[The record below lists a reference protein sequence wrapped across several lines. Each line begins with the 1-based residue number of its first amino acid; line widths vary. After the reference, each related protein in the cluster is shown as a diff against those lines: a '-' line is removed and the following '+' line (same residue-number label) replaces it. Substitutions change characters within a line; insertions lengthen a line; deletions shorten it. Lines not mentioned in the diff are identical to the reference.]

1 MDLSLSVLDELVQNH
16 VGQEAVVLQD
26 VKDIFDYVDHGH
38 VEYPPQT
45 FVLIETDDLLRAHF
59 YFLAV
64 LEQFYNKCSGAL
76 NSLRDFIQMYEQSSM
91 LQCRIFCD
99 RLQKC
104 LLVVPTHEELIT
116 ERSKLKIELQFC
128 ARVQTRNYDT
138 QLVQMMKYMILLHNQ
153 YHVLNGIVSPVE
165 GTISN
170 LLLPERADI
179 EYIFSEQQAQSVDFN
194 DRRVDQLC
202 LIMSLSP
209 TESFNCLQMHDGD
222 LLRSLRFELCRLQC
236 NDEYLNQQ
244 LIEEYRLIRGL
255 IEGEG
260 GDARFRDINAICSR
274 IREMKGSDDVDEV
287 VKMLYSVENFDYILH
302 EDEQLA
308 VSFIK
313 IKRYQ
318 MYLCNQKNDF
328 EGSAGILKNDLQQ
341 FQNRKSDQIQAQISA
356 CLGMLIDNS
365 FHEDFKTVADQL
377 WLCLVKCLKLKVPT
391 LIDLLQ
397 YLQQV
402 RKQWFLE
409 RCEDDPFERDLG
421 IDQLSQQASSVST
434 KELKDTDH
442 NESESQYFDASQLDE
457 AQKMQEQFHLSE
469 QDIGEIMDII
479 GCSRTE
485 AIMLLSAHQGSK
497 EAAISSLFGMQISNF
512 DAFIPSCFFV
522 ISQCFMNYKFLTVPQ
537 RLSQRLSEVAFNASL
552 ISLSDQLL
560 SLPSAV
566 QQFVLLS
573 ESMSLADIFKSLGHP
588 NELAAICKFVWN
600 GAGKSVT
607 AEDAPDHENTLSAC
621 YHYLNLTSRSFAAVV
636 QALDEE
642 LRLPICIF
650 YLVLRGL
657 DTVEDDMSLSEEIK
671 LPLLR
676 EFWIKLDQAGWT
688 FDLNGPQEK
697 DRELLVHFDVVIDQ
711 FNKLSSQYKSVIQ
724 DICKRMG
731 FGMAQFA
738 NKRVQSV
745 ADYDLYCHYVAG
757 LVGIGLSKLF
767 VASGMEPKLSALTA
781 GGDVSEDLDALSNH
795 MGLFLQKVNIIRD
808 FNEDLLDGRTFW
820 PPEIYQIYAANLNEL
835 QCNEDGCGVQ
845 CLNHMVLNCLQHFTH
860 CLEYLSLLQNNTVFS
875 FCAIP
880 QIMALSTLSLLY
892 CNDEVLSGCVK
903 IRKGLA
909 LYLIQECKFSDE
921 VDGSSAMF
929 NRFLDLCEPFLSE
942 MASKA
947 ALRHQKVESAL
958 QISRLLS
965 EIDKRIQSLKLQMD
979 PPTYSGH
986 PVQKQQQ
993 LQQQELSGR

>member
-16 VGQEAVVLQD
+16 VGQDAAVLQGLE
-26 VKDIFDYVDHGH
+26 DIFDYVDHGH
-38 VEYPPQT
+38 VQYPPQT
-45 FVLIETDDLLRAHF
+45 FELIETDDLLRAHF

-64 LEQFYNKCSGAL
+64 LEQFHDKDPSAL
-76 NSLRDFIQMYEQSSM
+76 NSLRDFIQRYEQSSL
-91 LQCRIFCD
+91 LQCRLLCD

-104 LLVVPTHEELIT
+104 LLVVPTHEELIL
-116 ERSKLKIELQFC
+116 ERSNLKIQLQFH
-128 ARVQTRNYDT
+128 ARAQTTNYDT
-138 QLVQMMKYMILLHNQ
+138 QLVQMVKYMILLHNQ

-165 GTISN
+165 DVITY

-179 EYIFSEQQAQSVDFN
+179 QYISSKQQARSVDFN
-194 DRRVDQLC
+194 DRKVDQLC

-222 LLRSLRFELCRLQC
+222 LLRSLRFELCRLQF
-236 NDEYLNQQ
+236 NDVYLNQQ

-260 GDARFRDINAICSR
+260 GDARFKDINAICSR
-274 IREMKGSDDVDEV
+274 IRVMKGSDDVDQV
-287 VKMLYSVENFDYILH
+287 FKMLYGVDDFYQILH

-318 MYLCNQKNDF
+318 MYLCIQKNDF
-328 EGSAGILKNDLQQ
+328 EGSAGILKNDLKQ
-341 FQNRKSDQIQAQISA
+341 FQNRKSDQIQAQMNV

-365 FHEDFKTVADQL
+365 FHEDFNTLADQM
-377 WLCLVKCLKLKVPT
+377 WLCLVKCLKLKVPA
-391 LIDLLQ
+391 LVNLLQ

-402 RKQWFLE
+402 RKQWFLK

-421 IDQLSQQASSVST
+421 IDQLSRHAPSINN
-434 KELKDTDH
+434 KELQNTDH
-442 NESESQYFDASQLDE
+442 DKSESQYFDASQLDE

-469 QDIGEIMDII
+469 QDIVEIMDII

-497 EAAISSLFGMQISNF
+497 EAAISSLFGI
-512 DAFIPSCFFV
+512 
-522 ISQCFMNYKFLTVPQ
+522 
-537 RLSQRLSEVAFNASL
+537 
-552 ISLSDQLL
+552 
-560 SLPSAV
+560 
-566 QQFVLLS
+566 
-573 ESMSLADIFKSLGHP
+573 MSLADIFKSLSHP

-600 GAGKSVT
+600 GAGVT
-607 AEDAPDHENTLSAC
+607 SHDQIDHEDTLSAC
-621 YHYLNLTSRSFAAVV
+621 YYYLNLTSRSFAAVV

-657 DTVEDDMSLSEEIK
+657 DTVEDDMSLSEDLK

-676 EFWIKLDQAGWT
+676 EFWTKLDQAGWT
-688 FDLNGPQEK
+688 FPLNGPQEK

-711 FNKLSSQYKSVIQ
+711 FSKLNPQYKSVIQ

-745 ADYDLYCHYVAG
+745 PDYDLYCHYVAG

-767 VASGMEPKLSALTA
+767 VASGMEPKLSSLTA
-781 GGDVSEDLDALSNH
+781 GDVSEDLDDLSNH

-808 FNEDLLDGRTFW
+808 FNEDLRDGRTFW
-820 PPEIYQIYAANLNEL
+820 PPEIYQIYAADLNEL
-835 QCNEDGCGVQ
+835 QGNGDGCGVY
-845 CLNHMVLNCLQHFTH
+845 CLNHMVLNCLQHFSH
-860 CLEYLSLLQNNTVFS
+860 CLEYISLLQNNTVFS

-909 LYLIQECKFSDE
+909 LYLIQECKFSDK

-942 MASKA
+942 IASKA
-947 ALRHQKVESAL
+947 ALRDQKVESAL

-965 EIDKRIQSLKLQMD
+965 QIDKRIQSLTLQMD
-979 PPTYSGH
+979 LSTQSGH
-986 PVQKQQQ
+986 PVQKLQQ